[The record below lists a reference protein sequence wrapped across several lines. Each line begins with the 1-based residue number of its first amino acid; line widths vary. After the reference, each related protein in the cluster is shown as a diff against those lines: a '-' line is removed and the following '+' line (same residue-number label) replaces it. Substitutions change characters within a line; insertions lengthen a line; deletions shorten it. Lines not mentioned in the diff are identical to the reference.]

1 MTTSAPLLL
10 SCEGVSKAYGVR
22 PLFTELSLGLR
33 RGDRVGLIGP
43 NGSGK
48 STLLRLLAGLE
59 EPDRGSRTV
68 RRMVRIGYVAQDPV
82 LPPDRTVETTLREGL
97 ALAGKPEEA
106 GDDAGDAAFDLDRRV
121 GATLGRAG
129 FRDPSQLVATLSGG
143 WRKRLAIA
151 RELVHEPDVLLLDE
165 PTNHLDLEGILWLE
179 GVLASAP
186 LAYLAVSHD
195 RSFLEHVASRMLEL
209 NRAYP
214 RGLFEAAGSY
224 SDFLIERDQALSSQA
239 EYQATLANK
248 VRREVEW
255 LRQGAKAR
263 TTKSKARIATA
274 GRLIGELE
282 EVKTRTAVRTA
293 GLELTASGR
302 KTRKLLTA
310 SGLVKEL
317 GGRRVLD
324 GVSLALGP
332 GQRLGLLGP
341 NGSGKTTLLALLAGT
356 LEPDA
361 GEIERAEA
369 LRVVRFE
376 QDRGSLD
383 PAVSLRRALAPAGD
397 AVLFGDRSLHVAAWA
412 RRFLFAAEQLDT
424 PVGRFSGGEQA
435 RILIAR
441 LMLQPADLLLLDE
454 PTNDLD
460 IPTLEVL
467 EENLVDF
474 PGALV
479 LVTHDRLLLDQ
490 VATHVLAL
498 DGAGHATAYA
508 DVAQWEA
515 ARKTAGGRLPSTGA
529 VGAVG
534 APAGSGGRTA
544 TAPATSGP
552 PRPSATPRASGQ
564 GAARSPAS
572 GRRLSYRERRE
583 WQEMEGR
590 ILAAEEALAAQQRA
604 VADPAVA
611 TDAATLAERWQALE
625 AARSEVER
633 LYARWAELEAKVG

>member
-1 MTTSAPLLL
+1 ML
-10 SCEGVSKAYGVR
+10 SCEAVSKAYGAQ

-48 STLLRLLAGLE
+48 STLLRILAGID

-68 RRMVRIGYVAQDPV
+68 RRLVRVGYVAQDPV
-82 LPPDRTVETTLREGL
+82 LPEDRTVEAVLREGL
-97 ALAGKPEEA
+97 AAAGTPGEA
-106 GDDAGDAAFDLDRRV
+106 GEAAGGGVFELERRV
-121 GATLGRAG
+121 GAVMGRAG
-129 FRDPSQLVATLSGG
+129 FHDPSQLVASLSGG

-151 RELVHEPDVLLLDE
+151 RELVREPDVLLLDE

-179 GVLASAP
+179 GVLDSAP
-186 LAYLAVSHD
+186 RAYLVVSHD

-214 RGLFEAAGSY
+214 RGLLEADGSY
-224 SDFLIERDQALSSQA
+224 SDFLIQRDEVLGNQA

-248 VRREVEW
+248 VRREVAW

-263 TTKSKARIATA
+263 TTKSRARIAAA
-274 GRLIGELE
+274 GRLIGELA
-282 EVKTRTAVRTA
+282 EVKARTLERTA

-310 SGLVKEL
+310 NGLVKEL
-317 GGRRVLD
+317 GGRRILD

-341 NGSGKTTLLALLAGT
+341 NGSGKTTLLGLLAGT
-356 LEPDA
+356 LAPDA
-361 GEIERAEA
+361 GAIERADA

-376 QDRGSLD
+376 QDRGSLE
-383 PAVSLRRALAPAGD
+383 PAMSLRRALAPAGD
-397 AVLFGDRSLHVAAWA
+397 AVVFGDRSLHVAAWA
-412 RRFLFAAEQLDT
+412 RRFLFSAEQLDT
-424 PVGRFSGGEQA
+424 PVGRFSGGERA

-498 DGAGHATAYA
+498 DGAGHATPYA
-508 DVAQWEA
+508 DYAQWEA
-515 ARKTAGGRLPSTGA
+515 ARRAPGGRLA
-529 VGAVG
+529 AH
-534 APAGSGGRTA
+534 AAGVASA
-544 TAPATSGP
+544 TAPTAPVVAMPQPSGRTQATDRGAGP
-552 PRPSATPRASGQ
+552 ATAASA
-564 GAARSPAS
+564 
-572 GRRLSYRERRE
+572 RRLSYRERRE
-583 WQEMEGR
+583 WEEMEGR
-590 ILAAEEALAAQQRA
+590 ILAAEESLAAEQRA
-604 VADPAVA
+604 VADPVVA
-611 TDAATLAERWQALE
+611 TDAAALAERWQRLE
-625 AARSEVER
+625 AARAEVEL
-633 LYARWAELEAKVG
+633 LYARWAELEGKIG

>member
-1 MTTSAPLLL
+1 MTAPSPLLL
-10 SCEGVSKAYGVR
+10 SCEAVGKAYGAL
-22 PLFTELSLGLR
+22 PLFAELSLGLR

-48 STLLRLLAGLE
+48 STLLRILAGIE

-68 RRMVRIGYVAQDPV
+68 RRLVRVGYVAQDPL
-82 LPPDRTVETTLREGL
+82 LPADRTVEAVLREGL
-97 ALAGKPEEA
+97 AA
-106 GDDAGDAAFDLDRRV
+106 AGDAGEAGGAGEAAGSQALDLERRV
-121 GATLGRAG
+121 GAVMGRAG
-129 FRDPSQLVATLSGG
+129 FQDPSQLAGALSGG

-151 RELVHEPDVLLLDE
+151 RELVREPDVLLLDE
-165 PTNHLDLEGILWLE
+165 PTNHLDLDGILWLE
-179 GVLASAP
+179 AVLDSAP
-186 LAYLAVSHD
+186 LAYLVVSHD

-214 RGLFEAAGSY
+214 RGLLEADGSY
-224 SDFLIERDQALSSQA
+224 SDFLVKRDEVLGNQA

-263 TTKSKARIATA
+263 TTKSKSRIAAA
-274 GRLIGELE
+274 GRLIGELA
-282 EVKTRTAVRTA
+282 EVKARTVERTA

-310 SGLVKEL
+310 SGLVKDL

-341 NGSGKTTLLALLAGT
+341 NGSGKTTLLGLLAGT
-356 LEPDA
+356 LAPDA
-361 GEIERAEA
+361 GTIERAEA

-376 QDRGSLD
+376 QDRGSLE
-383 PAVSLRRALAPAGD
+383 PATSLRRALAPAGD
-397 AVLFGDRSLHVAAWA
+397 AVIFGDRSLHVAAWA
-412 RRFLFAAEQLDT
+412 RRFLFSAEQLDT
-424 PVGRFSGGEQA
+424 PVGRFSGGERA

-490 VATHVLAL
+490 VATHVLGL

-508 DVAQWEA
+508 DYAQWEA
-515 ARKTAGGRLPSTGA
+515 ARRAPGRRQAASGAGAAGAAGGA
-529 VGAVG
+529 M
-534 APAGSGGRTA
+534 APQTASA
-544 TAPATSGP
+544 TA
-552 PRPSATPRASGQ
+552 
-564 GAARSPAS
+564 AAAAVAAAP
-572 GRRLSYRERRE
+572 RRLSYRERRE
-583 WQEMEGR
+583 WEEMEVR
-590 ILAAEEALAAQQRA
+590 ILAAEESLAAEQRA
-604 VADPAVA
+604 VADPVVA
-611 TDAATLAERWQALE
+611 TDAAALADRWQRLE
-625 AARSEVER
+625 AARAEVER
-633 LYARWAELEAKVG
+633 LYARWAELEAKIR

>member
-1 MTTSAPLLL
+1 VTASAPLLL
-10 SCEGVSKAYGVR
+10 SCEAVSKAYGAL

-48 STLLRLLAGLE
+48 STLLRILAGID

-68 RRMVRIGYVAQDPV
+68 RRLVRVGYVAQDPV
-82 LPPDRTVETTLREGL
+82 LPEDRTVEAVLREGL
-97 ALAGKPEEA
+97 AAAGEA
-106 GDDAGDAAFDLDRRV
+106 GEAGEAAEGVFELERRV
-121 GATLGRAG
+121 GAVMGRAG
-129 FRDPSQLVATLSGG
+129 FHDPSQLVTSLSGG

-151 RELVHEPDVLLLDE
+151 RELVQEPDVLLLDE
-165 PTNHLDLEGILWLE
+165 PTNHLDLDGILWLE
-179 GVLASAP
+179 GVLGSAP
-186 LAYLAVSHD
+186 LAFLVVSHD

-214 RGLFEAAGSY
+214 RGLLEADGSY
-224 SDFLIERDQALSSQA
+224 SDFLLERDEVLGNQA

-263 TTKSKARIATA
+263 TTKSRARIAAA
-274 GRLIGELE
+274 GRLIGELA
-282 EVKTRTAVRTA
+282 EVKARTLERTA

-310 SGLVKEL
+310 SGLVKDL

-341 NGSGKTTLLALLAGT
+341 NGSGKTTLLGLLAGT
-356 LEPDA
+356 LAPDA
-361 GEIERAEA
+361 GVIERADA

-376 QDRGSLD
+376 QDRGSLE
-383 PAVSLRRALAPAGD
+383 PATSLRRALAPAGD
-397 AVLFGDRSLHVAAWA
+397 AVVFGDRSLHVAAWA
-412 RRFLFAAEQLDT
+412 RRFLFSAEQLDT
-424 PVGRFSGGEQA
+424 PVGRFSGGERA

-454 PTNDLD
+454 ATNDLD

-498 DGAGHATAYA
+498 DGAGHATPYA
-508 DVAQWEA
+508 DYAQWEA
-515 ARKTAGGRLPSTGA
+515 ARRTAGGRLTSSASSAANAASATAATAPVAATPRQSGRAQATARGA
-529 VGAVG
+529 V
-534 APAGSGGRTA
+534 TA
-544 TAPATSGP
+544 TAA
-552 PRPSATPRASGQ
+552 SA
-564 GAARSPAS
+564 
-572 GRRLSYRERRE
+572 RRLSYRERRE
-583 WQEMEGR
+583 WEEMEGR
-590 ILAAEEALAAQQRA
+590 ILSAEESLAAEQRA
-604 VADPAVA
+604 VADPVVA
-611 TDAATLAERWQALE
+611 TDAVALAERWQRLE
-625 AARSEVER
+625 AARAEVEL
-633 LYARWAELEAKVG
+633 LYARWAELEGKIG

>member
-1 MTTSAPLLL
+1 VTASAPLLL
-10 SCEGVSKAYGVR
+10 SCEAVSKAYGAL

-48 STLLRLLAGLE
+48 STLLRILAGID

-68 RRMVRIGYVAQDPV
+68 RRLVRVGYVAQDPV
-82 LPPDRTVETTLREGL
+82 LPEDRTVEAVIREGL
-97 ALAGKPEEA
+97 AGAGEPGEA
-106 GDDAGDAAFDLDRRV
+106 GEAAGGGGTFELEGRV
-121 GATLGRAG
+121 GAVMGRAG
-129 FRDPSQLVATLSGG
+129 FHDPSQLVASLSGG

-165 PTNHLDLEGILWLE
+165 PTNHLDLDGILWLE

-186 LAYLAVSHD
+186 LAFLVVSHD

-214 RGLFEAAGSY
+214 RGLLEADGGY
-224 SDFLIERDQALSSQA
+224 SDFLLQRDEVLGNQA

-263 TTKSKARIATA
+263 TTKSKARIAAA
-274 GRLIGELE
+274 GRLIGELA
-282 EVKTRTAVRTA
+282 EVQARTVERTA

-310 SGLVKEL
+310 SGLVKDL
-317 GGRRVLD
+317 GGRRILD

-341 NGSGKTTLLALLAGT
+341 NGSGKTTLLGLLAGT
-356 LEPDA
+356 LAPDA
-361 GEIERAEA
+361 GLIERADA

-376 QDRGSLD
+376 QDRGSLE
-383 PAVSLRRALAPAGD
+383 PATSLRRALAPAGD
-397 AVLFGDRSLHVAAWA
+397 AVVFGDRSLHVAAWA
-412 RRFLFAAEQLDT
+412 RRFLFSAEQLDT
-424 PVGRFSGGEQA
+424 PVGRFSGGERA

-508 DVAQWEA
+508 DYAQWEA
-515 ARKTAGGRLPSTGA
+515 ARKA
-529 VGAVG
+529 
-534 APAGSGGRTA
+534 SGGRQAAPAAGAATSTAA
-544 TAPATSGP
+544 TA
-552 PRPSATPRASGQ
+552 SAAAVPGQ
-564 GAARSPAS
+564 TAA
-572 GRRLSYRERRE
+572 RRLSYRERRE
-583 WQEMEGR
+583 WEAMEGR
-590 ILAAEEALAAQQRA
+590 ILAAEELLAAEQRA
-604 VADPAVA
+604 VADPVVA
-611 TDAATLAERWQALE
+611 TDAAVLAERWQRLE
-625 AARSEVER
+625 AARAEVEL
-633 LYARWAELEAKVG
+633 LYARWAELEGKIG

>member
-1 MTTSAPLLL
+1 MTASAPLLL
-10 SCEGVSKAYGVR
+10 SCEAVSKAYGAQ
-22 PLFTELSLGLR
+22 PLFTELSLGLH

-48 STLLRLLAGLE
+48 STLLRILAGID

-68 RRMVRIGYVAQDPV
+68 RRLVRVGYVAQDPV
-82 LPPDRTVETTLREGL
+82 LPEDRTVEAVLREGL
-97 ALAGKPEEA
+97 AAAGAPGEA
-106 GDDAGDAAFDLDRRV
+106 GEAAGGGVFELEGRV
-121 GATLGRAG
+121 GAVMGRAG
-129 FRDPSQLVATLSGG
+129 FHDPSQLVAGLSGG

-179 GVLASAP
+179 GVLDSAP
-186 LAYLAVSHD
+186 LAFLVVSHD
-195 RSFLEHVASRMLEL
+195 RSFLEHAASRMLEL

-214 RGLFEAAGSY
+214 RGLLEADGSY
-224 SDFLIERDQALSSQA
+224 SDFLIKRDEVLGNQA

-248 VRREVEW
+248 VRREVAW

-263 TTKSKARIATA
+263 TTKSRARIAAA
-274 GRLIGELE
+274 GRLVGELA
-282 EVKTRTAVRTA
+282 EVKARTLERTA

-310 SGLVKEL
+310 SGLVKDL
-317 GGRRVLD
+317 GGRRILD

-341 NGSGKTTLLALLAGT
+341 NGSGKTTLLGLLAGT
-356 LEPDA
+356 LAPDA
-361 GEIERAEA
+361 GAIERADA

-376 QDRGSLD
+376 QDRGSLE
-383 PAVSLRRALAPAGD
+383 PAMSLRRALAPAGD
-397 AVLFGDRSLHVAAWA
+397 AVVFGDRSLHVAAWA
-412 RRFLFAAEQLDT
+412 RRFLFSAEQLDT
-424 PVGRFSGGEQA
+424 PVGRFSGGERA

-498 DGAGHATAYA
+498 DGAGHATPYA
-508 DVAQWEA
+508 DYAQWEA
-515 ARKTAGGRLPSTGA
+515 ARRTPGGRLAS
-529 VGAVG
+529 
-534 APAGSGGRTA
+534 RTA
-544 TAPATSGP
+544 SAASAA
-552 PRPSATPRASGQ
+552 SAT
-564 GAARSPAS
+564 AAMTP

-583 WQEMEGR
+583 WEEMEGR
-590 ILAAEEALAAQQRA
+590 ILAAEESLAAEQRA
-604 VADPAVA
+604 VADPVVA
-611 TDAATLAERWQALE
+611 TDAAALAERWQRLE
-625 AARSEVER
+625 AARAEVER
-633 LYARWAELEAKVG
+633 LYARWAELEGKTG

>member
-1 MTTSAPLLL
+1 VTASAPLLL
-10 SCEGVSKAYGVR
+10 SCEAVSKAYGAL

-48 STLLRLLAGLE
+48 STLLRILAGID

-68 RRMVRIGYVAQDPV
+68 RRLVRVGYVAQDPV
-82 LPPDRTVETTLREGL
+82 LPEDRTVEAVIREGL
-97 ALAGKPEEA
+97 AAAGEPGEA
-106 GDDAGDAAFDLDRRV
+106 GEAAGGGGTFELEGRV
-121 GATLGRAG
+121 GAVMGRAG
-129 FRDPSQLVATLSGG
+129 FHDPSQLVASLSGG

-151 RELVHEPDVLLLDE
+151 RELVREPDVLLLDE
-165 PTNHLDLEGILWLE
+165 PTNHLDLDGILWLE

-186 LAYLAVSHD
+186 LAFLVVSHD

-209 NRAYP
+209 NRSYP
-214 RGLFEAAGSY
+214 RGLLEADGGY
-224 SDFLIERDQALSSQA
+224 SDFLLQRDEVLGNQA

-263 TTKSKARIATA
+263 TTKSKARIAAA
-274 GRLIGELE
+274 GRLIGELA
-282 EVKTRTAVRTA
+282 EVQARTVERTA

-310 SGLVKEL
+310 SGLVKDL
-317 GGRRVLD
+317 GGRRILD

-341 NGSGKTTLLALLAGT
+341 NGSGKTTLLGLLAGT
-356 LEPDA
+356 LAPDA
-361 GEIERAEA
+361 GLIERADA

-376 QDRGSLD
+376 QDRGSLE
-383 PAVSLRRALAPAGD
+383 PATSLRRALAPAGD
-397 AVLFGDRSLHVAAWA
+397 AVVFGDRSLHVAAWA
-412 RRFLFAAEQLDT
+412 RRFLFSAEQLDT
-424 PVGRFSGGEQA
+424 PVGRFSGGERA

-508 DVAQWEA
+508 DYAQWEA
-515 ARKTAGGRLPSTGA
+515 ARKA
-529 VGAVG
+529 
-534 APAGSGGRTA
+534 SGGRQAASAASAANAPKAANPASAKVA
-544 TAPATSGP
+544 TA
-552 PRPSATPRASGQ
+552 
-564 GAARSPAS
+564 AAAAPK
-572 GRRLSYRERRE
+572 RLSYRDRRE
-583 WQEMEGR
+583 WEEMEGR
-590 ILAAEEALAAQQRA
+590 ILAAEESLAAEQRA
-604 VADPAVA
+604 VADPVVA
-611 TDAATLAERWQALE
+611 TDAAALAERWQRLE
-625 AARSEVER
+625 AARAEVEG
-633 LYARWAELEAKVG
+633 LYARWAELEGKIGP

>member
-1 MTTSAPLLL
+1 MTASAPLLL
-10 SCEGVSKAYGVR
+10 SCEAVSKAYGAQ

-48 STLLRLLAGLE
+48 STLLRILAGID
-59 EPDRGSRTV
+59 EPDRGTRTV
-68 RRMVRIGYVAQDPV
+68 RRLVRVGYVAQDPV
-82 LPPDRTVETTLREGL
+82 LPEDRTVEAVLREGL
-97 ALAGKPEEA
+97 AAAGQAGQAEA
-106 GDDAGDAAFDLDRRV
+106 AGEAAGGVFELERRV
-121 GATLGRAG
+121 GAVMGRAG
-129 FRDPSQLVATLSGG
+129 FHDPSQLVASLSGG

-165 PTNHLDLEGILWLE
+165 PTNHLDLDGILWLE

-186 LAYLAVSHD
+186 LAFLAVSHD

-214 RGLFEAAGSY
+214 RGLLEADGSY
-224 SDFLIERDQALSSQA
+224 SDFLIQRDEVLGNQAD
-239 EYQATLANK
+239 YQATLANK

-263 TTKSKARIATA
+263 TTKSRARIAAA
-274 GRLIGELE
+274 GRLIGELA
-282 EVKTRTAVRTA
+282 EVKARTVERTA

-310 SGLVKEL
+310 SGLVKDL
-317 GGRRVLD
+317 GGRRILD

-341 NGSGKTTLLALLAGT
+341 NGSGKTTLLGLLAGT
-356 LEPDA
+356 LAPDA
-361 GEIERAEA
+361 GAIERADA

-376 QDRGSLD
+376 QDRGSLE
-383 PAVSLRRALAPAGD
+383 PAMSLRRALAPAGD
-397 AVLFGDRSLHVAAWA
+397 AVVFGDRSLHVAAWA
-412 RRFLFAAEQLDT
+412 RRFLFSAEQLDT
-424 PVGRFSGGEQA
+424 PVGRFSGGERA

-498 DGAGHATAYA
+498 DGAGHATPYA
-508 DVAQWEA
+508 DYAQWEA
-515 ARKTAGGRLPSTGA
+515 ARKA
-529 VGAVG
+529 
-534 APAGSGGRTA
+534 SGGRPAGPAAGVARA
-544 TAPATSGP
+544 TAPTVPVAAIPQPSGRMQATAPGAVP
-552 PRPSATPRASGQ
+552 ATAASAR
-564 GAARSPAS
+564 
-572 GRRLSYRERRE
+572 RRLSYRERRE
-583 WQEMEGR
+583 WEEMEGR
-590 ILAAEEALAAQQRA
+590 ILAAEESLAAEQRA
-604 VADPAVA
+604 VADPVVA
-611 TDAATLAERWQALE
+611 TDAVALAQRWQRLE
-625 AARSEVER
+625 AARAEVEL
-633 LYARWAELEAKVG
+633 LYARWAELEGKIG